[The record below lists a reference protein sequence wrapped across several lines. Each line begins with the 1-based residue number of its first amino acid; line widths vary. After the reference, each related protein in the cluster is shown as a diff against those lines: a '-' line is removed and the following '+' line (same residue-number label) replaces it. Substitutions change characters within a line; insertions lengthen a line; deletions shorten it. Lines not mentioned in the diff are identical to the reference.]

1 MGHAFSKRSRVQVSS
16 QDKAVLELKVQRDK
30 LKQYEKKL
38 QTVLDRELQVAKEQL
53 RLKNHHAARLALAK
67 KKYQQGLLDK
77 IDSQLITL
85 DQLTQSIE
93 YALVEQQV
101 LEGLQNGTKVLN
113 DLNKEMRLEDV
124 EKLMDDS
131 ADAVAYQ
138 NQIGEMLSGVFS
150 DADEADVM
158 AELDQLILLENE
170 ETLKSLP
177 DAPTTK
183 LPDTVVVTT
192 DTKLVELGQGSD
204 KVKSKLKSKSSPS
217 ETDSLEKL
225 PNEPL
230 AA

>member
-183 LPDTVVVTT
+183 LPDTVVVAT
-192 DTKLVELGQGSD
+192 DTKLVELGQESD
-204 KVKSKLKSKSSPS
+204 KVKSKLKSKASPS